1 MATTTYIK
9 RKNQKNLDGNTMK
22 VVKVYNFYRDG
33 GLEVKQSD
41 GSMKY
46 VGKTFVNIPKR
57 IKDAIVIQGDEQLK
71 YIEGDEMEFRE
82 VVWDKELKARTFV
95 KYNGKMDKDFYSTYK
110 KVYDVEVVVK
120 DEFKNPVWDSEAKSE
135 VVKTF
140 EGGVSATL
148 NSFPVGR
155 LKNLLESLEL
165 DTGIEKVK
173 GKDKAG
179 NEAMVMPFDWEDGVK
194 NKLEGKFFSMRV
206 RGEGLDTKYS
216 FKEAPEFIVAAEVA
230 NTFSDEPLDT
240 TMF

>member
-1 MATTTYIK
+1 
-9 RKNQKNLDGNTMK
+9 MK

-33 GLEVKQSD
+33 GLEVKQPD

-57 IKDAIVIQGDEQLK
+57 IKDNIVIQWDEQLK
-71 YIEGDEMEFRE
+71 YIEGDEMELRE
-82 VVWDKELKARTFV
+82 VIWDKEIKARTFV
-95 KYNGKMDKDFYSTYK
+95 KYTGKLDKDFYSTYK
-110 KVYDVEVVVK
+110 KVYDLEVIVK
-120 DEFKNPVWDSEAKSE
+120 DEFKNQVWDKEAGTE
-135 VVKTF
+135 VMKTF
-140 EGGVSATL
+140 SGWVSATL

-165 DTGIEKVK
+165 DAGIEKIK

-179 NEAMVMPFDWEDGVK
+179 NEAMVMPYDWEDSVK

-216 FKEAPEFIVAAEVA
+216 FKEAPEFAVVEEAVK
-230 NTFSDEPLDT
+230 TFDEPIDT
-240 TMF
+240 SMF

>member
-22 VVKVYNFYRDG
+22 IVKVYNFYRDG
-33 GLEVKQSD
+33 GLEVRQAD

-46 VGKTFVNIPKR
+46 VGKTFVNCPKR
-57 IKDAIVIQGDEQLK
+57 IKDNIVIQGDEQLK

-82 VVWDKELKARTFV
+82 VVWNKELKARTFV
-95 KYNGKMDKDFYSTYK
+95 KYAGKFDKDFYATYK
-110 KVYDVEVVVK
+110 KVYDIEVIVK
-120 DEFKNPVWDSEAKSE
+120 DEFTNPVWDKDANAE
-135 VVKTF
+135 VLKTF

-165 DTGIEKVK
+165 DTGIEKIK

-179 NEAMVMPFDWEDGVK
+179 NEAMVMPYDWEDNVK

-216 FKEAPEFIVAAEVA
+216 FKEAPEFVIMNEAQNVFE
-230 NTFSDEPLDT
+230 DDT
-240 TMF
+240 QDLPF